1 MRKWQPGIRK
11 AVREERDR
19 RAKERISV
27 QAGGNAFAQDIE
39 ERHGMRIESRRVLV
53 LAVVFAVVFV
63 SANVLPTHAFAAAL
77 TSYPL
82 AAFLQDVSANLAAFI
97 GVFTGNGAAFE
108 TRFMAVLVCAVGGA
122 ALGLCGSTFQG
133 AFNNPLAAPKTLGV
147 MSGGALGALVYVL
160 WLKAYTPV
168 MQSSA
173 AGVTVS
179 DIAAWESSLDPLAW
193 FYLHYGRCLCSIA
206 GCFVVVGLVMAL
218 TTFLGRGKLSN
229 VIVIIFGQVFSV
241 GVTAVIQ
248 FARYYFTMDGSTDV
262 ATELAQIENYTMI
275 NTYYF
280 RDLLVV
286 IVPIVACMVAVL
298 LLRNRLTLLSFGD
311 DVASTMGIN
320 VKRTR
325 YLMIALCTVMTGLA
339 ISFCGHVAFLGFIS
353 AHLARRIVGPD
364 FRFLLPASMLTGG
377 SLISVIQWICQS
389 GLPLTSPYAAGPVC
403 SIVGACLFMVVILR
417 QRGEAGHGWR

>member
-1 MRKWQPGIRK
+1 MARWKPGTRK
-11 AVREERDR
+11 AMRDER
-19 RAKERISV
+19 RARTAERISV
-27 QAGGNAFAQDIE
+27 RSEGNVFAQDAQ
-39 ERHGMRIESRRVLV
+39 ERHGMRPESRRVIV
-53 LAVVFAVVFV
+53 LAVVFALVFV
-63 SANVLPTHAFAAAL
+63 SASILPTHAFAMAL

-82 AAFLQDVSANLAAFI
+82 AAFLADVSANLAAFT
-97 GVFTGNGAAFE
+97 GVFTGNGSAFE

-160 WLKAYTPV
+160 WLKSYTPV
-168 MQSSA
+168 MHSTS
-173 AGVTVS
+173 AGVTAS
-179 DIAAWESSLDPLAW
+179 EIAVWESSLDPFAW

-206 GCFVVVGLVMAL
+206 GCFIVVGVVMAL

-241 GVTAVIQ
+241 GVTAIIQ
-248 FARYYFTMDGSTDV
+248 FARYYFTMDGSAEV

-280 RDLLVV
+280 RDLLIVVAPIVVCMV
-286 IVPIVACMVAVL
+286 IVLA
-298 LLRNRLTLLSFGD
+298 LRNRLTLLSFGD
-311 DVASTMGIN
+311 DVANTMGVN

-325 YLMIALCTVMTGLA
+325 YVMIALCTVMTGLA

-377 SLISVIQWICQS
+377 ALISVIQWICQS
-389 GLPLTSPYAAGPVC
+389 GLPFTSPYAAGPVC
-403 SIVGACLFMVVILR
+403 SVLGACLFMVIILR

>member
-1 MRKWQPGIRK
+1 MRD
-11 AVREERDR
+11 ERQA
-19 RAKERISV
+19 RATDRISV
-27 QAGGNAFAQDIE
+27 RSEGNAFAQDVQ
-39 ERHGMRIESRRVLV
+39 ERHGMRPESRRVIA
-53 LAVVFAVVFV
+53 LAVVFALVFA
-63 SANVLPTHAFAAAL
+63 SANILPTRAFASSL
-77 TSYPL
+77 TDYPL
-82 AAFLQDVSANLAAFI
+82 SAFLADVSANLAAFT
-97 GVFTGNGAAFE
+97 GVFAGNGSAFE
-108 TRFMAVLVCAVGGA
+108 MRFMAVLVCAVGGA

-160 WLKAYTPV
+160 WLKSYTPV
-168 MQSSA
+168 MHSA
-173 AGVTVS
+173 SGSATAS
-179 DIAAWESSLDPLAW
+179 DIAAWEAALDPFSW

-206 GCFVVVGLVMAL
+206 GCFIVVGVVMAL
-218 TTFLGRGKLSN
+218 TAFLGRGKLSN

-241 GVTAVIQ
+241 GVTAIIQ
-248 FARYYFTMDGSTDV
+248 FARYYFTMDGSTEM

-280 RDLLVV
+280 RDLIIVV
-286 IVPIVACMVAVL
+286 APIVVCMVVVL
-298 LLRNRLTLLSFGD
+298 ALRNRLTLLSFGD
-311 DVASTMGIN
+311 DVANTMGVN

-377 SLISVIQWICQS
+377 ALISVIQWICQS
-389 GLPLTSPYAAGPVC
+389 GLPFTSPYAAGPVC
-403 SIVGACLFMVVILR
+403 SVLGACLFMVVILR

>member
-1 MRKWQPGIRK
+1 MARWKPGIRK
-11 AVREERDR
+11 VMRDEC
-19 RAKERISV
+19 RARAADRISV
-27 QAGGNAFAQDIE
+27 RSEGNVFAQDAQ
-39 ERHGMRIESRRVLV
+39 ERHGMRPESRRVIV
-53 LAVVFAVVFV
+53 LAVVFALVFV
-63 SANVLPTHAFAAAL
+63 SASILPTHAFAMAL

-82 AAFLQDVSANLAAFI
+82 AAFLADVSANLAAFV
-97 GVFTGNGAAFE
+97 GVFTGNGSAFE

-160 WLKAYTPV
+160 WLKSYTPV
-168 MQSSA
+168 MHSTS
-173 AGVTVS
+173 AGVTAS
-179 DIAAWESSLDPLAW
+179 EIAVWESSLDPFAW

-206 GCFVVVGLVMAL
+206 GCFIVVGVVMAL

-241 GVTAVIQ
+241 GVTAIIQ
-248 FARYYFTMDGSTDV
+248 FARYYFTMDGSAEV

-280 RDLLVV
+280 RDLLIVV
-286 IVPIVACMVAVL
+286 APIVICMVVVL
-298 LLRNRLTLLSFGD
+298 ALRNRLTLLSFGD
-311 DVASTMGIN
+311 DVANTMGVN

-377 SLISVIQWICQS
+377 ALISVIQWICQS
-389 GLPLTSPYAAGPVC
+389 GLPFTSPYAAGPVC
-403 SIVGACLFMVVILR
+403 SVLGACLFMVVILR